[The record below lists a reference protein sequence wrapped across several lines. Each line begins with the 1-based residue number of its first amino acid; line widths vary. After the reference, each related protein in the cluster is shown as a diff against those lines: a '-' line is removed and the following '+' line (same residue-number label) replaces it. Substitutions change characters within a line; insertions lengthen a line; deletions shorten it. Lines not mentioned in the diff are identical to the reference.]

1 MRTGSYE
8 HAQETDGFL
17 GVKAGKSKVW
27 IRIAQTISMTWSYG
41 QASFFYLQKTG
52 AGLFNAS

>member
-27 IRIAQTISMTWSYG
+27 IGIAQTISMTWSYG
-41 QASFFYLQKTG
+41 
-52 AGLFNAS
+52 